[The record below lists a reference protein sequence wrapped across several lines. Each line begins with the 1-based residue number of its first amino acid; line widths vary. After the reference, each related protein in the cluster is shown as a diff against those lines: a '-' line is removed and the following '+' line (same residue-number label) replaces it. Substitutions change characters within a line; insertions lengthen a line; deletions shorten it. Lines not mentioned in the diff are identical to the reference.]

1 MTRTARS
8 ACILMGA
15 WLALTPFMWFA
26 ATRTY
31 RSVDRVLAVN
41 DPDFQAAIKPIHSQ
55 TSGDSIRPV
64 LRHLA
69 SEINRSL
76 FAGYSATQIALGMAV
91 LLLLFRSSPRDNV
104 AVALT
109 SAMLALVLLLARFV
123 QPQIVA
129 LGRQIDFGLPPAGI
143 VHRFWTFHVIFTVLD
158 GVKLILGLGVA
169 VRAALRG

>member
-1 MTRTARS
+1 MTRTARG
-8 ACILMGA
+8 AYILMGA

-26 ATRTY
+26 ATRTF
-31 RSVDRVLAVN
+31 RSVDRVLETN

-55 TSGDSIRPV
+55 SSGDSIRPV

-76 FAGYSATQIALGMAV
+76 FAGYSAAQIALGMAV
-91 LLLLFRSSPRDNV
+91 VLLLFRSSPRDKI

-109 SAMLALVLLLARFV
+109 SAMLALVLLLAGFV

-129 LGRQIDFGLPPAGI
+129 LGRQIDFGSPPADV
-143 VHRFWTFHVIFTVLD
+143 VHRFWTFHVMFTVLD
-158 GVKLILGLGVA
+158 SVKLILGLGVVVRGA
-169 VRAALRG
+169 VRG